1 MKKTNSLTVLRN
13 KSIMSIQMVRMFL
26 AINLKLNQVLFAFKF
41 EVGDFG
47 CFDVHLM
54 CKHSNYKHQLEC
66 NSYSLIDL

>member
-1 MKKTNSLTVLRN
+1 MQINNVN
-13 KSIMSIQMVRMFL
+13 PDGENIL

-47 CFDVHLM
+47 CFDVHFM
-54 CKHSNYKHQLEC
+54 CKHSNCKHQLEC